1 MKRIRG
7 ADLKVVESIA
17 TAKQSD
23 IRLNEINDRDLI
35 RLRACVYREMK
46 QRKLPVTVGG
56 TAEQL
61 AIGYFNSTP
70 GCPNLQE
77 APPNTSNV
85 DALSRKG
92 ERYSIKAIQ
101 SGRKTGTVYPDRDT
115 PEKQLFEYLLV
126 VRMDEDWGLEA
137 IYEFDWSL
145 FVKLRSWDIRMNAWY
160 IGGSARNLSQ
170 ARLYLPK

>member
-1 MKRIRG
+1 M
-7 ADLKVVESIA
+7 A
-17 TAKQSD
+17 TSEQNVASD
-23 IRLNEINDRDLI
+23 SLAPFKLEGLGDQDLI
-35 RLRACVYREMK
+35 RLRARVHREMK
-46 QRKLPVTVGG
+46 QRRLPVTVGG

-61 AIGYFNSTP
+61 AIRYFNNTP
-70 GCPNLQE
+70 GFPTLQE

-101 SGRKTGTVYPDRDT
+101 TGRKTGTVYPDRENPD
-115 PEKQLFEYLLV
+115 KQLFEYLLV
-126 VRMDEDWGLEA
+126 VRMDEEWSLQA
-137 IYEFDWSL
+137 IYEFDWPL

-170 ARLYLPK
+170 ARVYLP

>member
-1 MKRIRG
+1 MAAGEILQAQDKLTQICLE
-7 ADLKVVESIA
+7 DL
-17 TAKQSD
+17 SD
-23 IRLNEINDRDLI
+23 QELI
-35 RLRACVYREMK
+35 RLRARLQREMK

-61 AIGYFNSTP
+61 AIRYFNSTS

-101 SGRKTGTVYPDRDT
+101 TGRKTGTVYPDRENRD
-115 PEKQLFEYLLV
+115 KQLFEYLLV
-126 VRMDEDWGLEA
+126 VRMDEEWGLEA
-137 IYEFDWSL
+137 IYEFDWQL

-160 IGGSARNLSQ
+160 IGGSARNLAQ
-170 ARLYLPK
+170 ARVYLP

>member
-1 MKRIRG
+1 MNRVEKVG
-7 ADLKVVESIA
+7 LKVAENIVA
-17 TAKQSD
+17 AKQSD
-23 IRLNEINDRDLI
+23 IRLDEINDQDLI
-35 RLRACVYREMK
+35 RLRARVHREMK
-46 QRKLPVTVGG
+46 LRKLPVTVGG
-56 TAEQL
+56 AAEQL
-61 AIGYFNSTP
+61 VIGYFNSTP

-77 APPNTSNV
+77 APPNTSNC

-137 IYEFDWSL
+137 IYEFEWSL

>member
-1 MKRIRG
+1 M
-7 ADLKVVESIA
+7 AA
-17 TAKQSD
+17 SD
-23 IRLNEINDRDLI
+23 TILAEGGLTDFRLEVLSDEDLI
-35 RLRACVYREMK
+35 RLRARVHREMK
-46 QRKLPVTVGG
+46 RRKLPVTVGG

-61 AIGYFNSTP
+61 AIRYFNSTP
-70 GCPNLQE
+70 DCPNLQE

-101 SGRKTGTVYPDRDT
+101 TGRKTGTVYPDRGN

-126 VRMDEDWGLEA
+126 VRMDEEWGLDA
-137 IYEFDWSL
+137 IYEFDWPL

-160 IGGSARNLSQ
+160 VGGSARTLAQ
-170 ARLYLPK
+170 ARVYLP